1 MFRNLKLDIRLWRE
15 MNKSVLFTTILI
27 TCFGI
32 FNIYLA
38 TYNEWGFEYAMKQTI
53 FFGISLVVMYIM
65 LVWDYTIIYDYVEIF
80 YWFSIFLLF
89 ITRFIGETVN
99 GAKGWIA
106 LGGGISIQPSEIAKI
121 AMIMMIGKQLQKT
134 DGNINGL
141 KNFIVCTIYA
151 GIPMALIVVQP
162 DMGMTLVCFFM
173 VLGIYY
179 CMGLNMK
186 IILGGFI
193 AMAITVALIWNSG
206 FIQDYQ
212 KARLVGFLNPN
223 QDELGINLQLNQSMI
238 GIGSGGF
245 FGIGP
250 EMNVKGGGYAAEF
263 VPERQTDFIFT
274 VIGEHWGTLG
284 AIVLLVLYFILIS
297 GIIDTARKSKDVF
310 GRVICVGISSY
321 FIFAILQ
328 NIGMTIGLMPITGIT
343 LPMVSYGG
351 SSLLTT
357 LMTLGLVLNIS
368 MRKKRLKF

>member
-1 MFRNLKLDIRLWRE
+1 MFRNLKLDPRLWRE
-15 MNKSVLFTTILI
+15 MNKPILFSALLI

-38 TYNEWGFEYAMKQTI
+38 TYNQMGMSLALKQAAFFIVSMIAMY
-53 FFGISLVVMYIM
+53 VMF
-65 LVWDYTIIYDYVEIF
+65 VWDYTAIYDYVEIF

-89 ITRFIGETVN
+89 ITRFIGTVVN
-99 GAKGWIA
+99 GARGWIE
-106 LGGGISIQPSEIAKI
+106 LGPISIQPSEIAKI

-134 DGNINGL
+134 DGNINNL
-141 KNFIVCTIYA
+141 KNFIMCTIYA
-151 GIPMALIVVQP
+151 AVPMALIIVQP

-179 CMGLNMK
+179 CLGLNLK
-186 IILGGFI
+186 VILGGFA
-193 AMAITVALIWNSG
+193 AMVIVVALVWNSG
-206 FIQDYQ
+206 FIKEYQ
-212 KARLVGFLNPN
+212 KQRLSGFLNPSV
-223 QDELGINLQLNQSMI
+223 DELGINLQLNQSMI

-245 FGIGP
+245 FGTGP
-250 EMNVKGGGYAAEF
+250 EMNVQGGGYAAEF

-274 VIGEHWGTLG
+274 VIGEHWGTIG
-284 AIVLLVLYFILIS
+284 AIVLLSMYFVLIS

-310 GRVICVGISSY
+310 GRVICVGIASY

-368 MRKKRLKF
+368 MRKKKLKF

>member
-1 MFRNLKLDIRLWRE
+1 MFRKLKLDPRLWRE
-15 MNKSVLFTTILI
+15 MNKSVLFTALLI

-38 TYNEWGFEYAMKQTI
+38 TYNQWGFDYAMKQGI
-53 FFGISLVVMYIM
+53 FFLVSLVVMYIM
-65 LVWDYTIIYDYVEIF
+65 LVWDYTVIYDYVEIF
-80 YWFSIFLLF
+80 YWFSVFLLF
-89 ITRFIGETVN
+89 ITRFIGTVVN
-99 GAKGWIA
+99 GARGWIE
-106 LGGGISIQPSEIAKI
+106 LGPVSIQPSEIAKI

-134 DGNINGL
+134 DGNINGF
-141 KNFIVCTIYA
+141 KNFIRCTIYA
-151 GIPMALIVVQP
+151 GIPMALIIVQP

-173 VLGIYY
+173 VLGIYF

-186 IILGGFI
+186 VILSGFAI
-193 AMAITVALIWNSG
+193 MAVTVVLVWNSG
-206 FIQDYQ
+206 FIKDYQ
-212 KARLVGFLNPN
+212 KARLVGFMHPER
-223 QDELGINLQLNQSMI
+223 DELGINLQLNQSMI

-284 AIVLLVLYFILIS
+284 AIVLLVLYFLLIS

-310 GRVICVGISSY
+310 GRVICVGIASY

-368 MRKKRLKF
+368 MRKNKLNF

>member
-1 MFRNLKLDIRLWRE
+1 MFRKLKLDPRLWRE
-15 MNKSVLFTTILI
+15 MNKPVLFTALLI

-38 TYNEWGFEYAMKQTI
+38 TYNQWGIDYALKQGI
-53 FFGISLVVMYIM
+53 FFLVSLVVLYIM
-65 LVWDYTIIYDYVEIF
+65 LIWDYSVIYDYVEIF

-89 ITRFIGETVN
+89 ITRFIGTVVN
-99 GAKGWIA
+99 GARGWIE
-106 LGGGISIQPSEIAKI
+106 LGPISVQPSEIAKI

-134 DGNINGL
+134 DGNINNI
-141 KNFIVCTIYA
+141 KNFIKCTIYA
-151 GIPMALIVVQP
+151 AIPMALIIVQP

-179 CMGLNMK
+179 CVGLNIK
-186 IILGGFI
+186 VILSGFAI
-193 AMAITVALIWNSG
+193 MAIVVALVWNSG
-206 FIQDYQ
+206 FIKAYQ
-212 KARLVGFLNPN
+212 KDRLVGFMHPER
-223 QDELGINLQLNQSMI
+223 DELGINLQLNQSMI

-245 FGIGP
+245 FGVGP
-250 EMNVKGGGYAAEF
+250 ELNVKGGGYAAEF

-274 VIGEHWGTLG
+274 VVGEHWGTVG
-284 AIVLLVLYFILIS
+284 AIVLLVMYFILIS
-297 GIIDTARKSKDVF
+297 GIIDTARKSKDIF
-310 GRVICVGISSY
+310 GRVICIGIASY

-368 MRKKRLKF
+368 MRKNRLNF

>member
-1 MFRNLKLDIRLWRE
+1 WRE
-15 MNKSVLFTTILI
+15 MNKPVLFTALLI

-38 TYNEWGFEYAMKQTI
+38 TYNQWGFTYALKQGA
-53 FFGISLVVMYIM
+53 FFIVSLIVLYIM
-65 LVWDYTIIYDYVEIF
+65 LIWDYSVIYDYVEIF

-89 ITRFIGETVN
+89 ITRFIGTVVN
-99 GAKGWIA
+99 GARGWIE
-106 LGGGISIQPSEIAKI
+106 LGPISVQPSEIAKI

-134 DGNINGL
+134 DGNINNI
-141 KNFIVCTIYA
+141 KNFIKCTIYA
-151 GIPMALIVVQP
+151 AIPMALIIVQP

-179 CMGLNMK
+179 CTGLNIK
-186 IILGGFI
+186 VILSGF
-193 AMAITVALIWNSG
+193 AVMAITVALVWNSG
-206 FIQDYQ
+206 FIKAYQ
-212 KARLVGFLNPN
+212 KDRLVGFMHPER
-223 QDELGINLQLNQSMI
+223 DELGINLQLNQSMI

-245 FGIGP
+245 FGVGP
-250 EMNVKGGGYAAEF
+250 ELNVKGGGYAAEF

-274 VIGEHWGTLG
+274 VVGEHWGTVG
-284 AIVLLVLYFILIS
+284 AIVLLVMYFILIS

-310 GRVICVGISSY
+310 GRVICIGIASY

-368 MRKKRLKF
+368 MRKNRLNF

>member
-1 MFRNLKLDIRLWRE
+1 MFRKLKLDPRLWRE
-15 MNKSVLFTTILI
+15 MNKPVLFTALLI

-38 TYNEWGFEYAMKQTI
+38 TYNQWGIDYALKQGI
-53 FFGISLVVMYIM
+53 FFLVSLVVLYIM
-65 LVWDYTIIYDYVEIF
+65 LIWDYSVIYDYVEIF

-89 ITRFIGETVN
+89 ITRFIGTVVN
-99 GAKGWIA
+99 GARGWIE
-106 LGGGISIQPSEIAKI
+106 LGPISVQPSEIAKI

-134 DGNINGL
+134 DGNINNI
-141 KNFIVCTIYA
+141 KNFIKCTIYA
-151 GIPMALIVVQP
+151 AIPMALIIIQP

-179 CMGLNMK
+179 CVGLNIK
-186 IILGGFI
+186 VILSGF
-193 AMAITVALIWNSG
+193 AVMAIVVALVWNSG
-206 FIQDYQ
+206 FIKPYQ
-212 KARLVGFLNPN
+212 KDRLVGFMHPER
-223 QDELGINLQLNQSMI
+223 DELGINLQLNQSMI

-245 FGIGP
+245 FGVGP
-250 EMNVKGGGYAAEF
+250 ELNVKGGGYAAEF

-274 VIGEHWGTLG
+274 VVGEHWGTVG
-284 AIVLLVLYFILIS
+284 AIVLLVMYFILIS
-297 GIIDTARKSKDVF
+297 GVIDTARKSKDIF
-310 GRVICVGISSY
+310 GRVICIGIASY

-368 MRKKRLKF
+368 MRKNRLNF

>member
-1 MFRNLKLDIRLWRE
+1 MFRKLKLDPRLWRE
-15 MNKSVLFTTILI
+15 MNKTVLFTALLI

-38 TYNEWGFEYAMKQTI
+38 TYNQWGFGYAMKQAI
-53 FFGISLVVMYIM
+53 FFGVALIVMYIM

-80 YWFSIFLLF
+80 YWFSVFLLF
-89 ITRFIGETVN
+89 ITRFIGTVVN
-99 GAKGWIA
+99 GARAWIE
-106 LGGGISIQPSEIAKI
+106 LGPVSIQPSEIAKI
-121 AMIMMIGKQLQKT
+121 AMIMMIGKQLQKS

-141 KNFIVCTIYA
+141 KNFITCTLYA
-151 GIPMALIVVQP
+151 GIPMAIIIVQP
-162 DMGMTLVCFFM
+162 DMGMTLVCFFV
-173 VLGIYY
+173 VLGIYF
-179 CMGLNMK
+179 CMGLNMRV
-186 IILGGFI
+186 ILGGF
-193 AMAITVALIWNSG
+193 AVMAVTVALVWNSG
-206 FIQDYQ
+206 FIKDYQ
-212 KARLVGFLNPN
+212 KARLVGFMHPE

-284 AIVLLVLYFILIS
+284 AIVLLVLYFLLIS
-297 GIIDTARKSKDVF
+297 GIIDTARRSKDIF
-310 GRVICVGISSY
+310 GRVICIGIASY

-357 LMTLGLVLNIS
+357 LMTLGLVLNVS
-368 MRKKRLKF
+368 MRKNKLNF

>member
-1 MFRNLKLDIRLWRE
+1 MFRNLKLDPRLWRE
-15 MNKSVLFTTILI
+15 MNKSILISSVLI

-38 TYNEWGFEYAMKQTI
+38 TYNQWGIDYAMKQAI
-53 FFGISLVVMYIM
+53 FFGVSLVVMYIM
-65 LVWDYTIIYDYVEIF
+65 LVWDYTAIYDYVEVF

-89 ITRFIGETVN
+89 ITRFIGTVVN
-99 GAKGWIA
+99 GARGWIE
-106 LGGGISIQPSEIAKI
+106 LGPISIQPSEIAKI

-134 DGNINGL
+134 DGNINSMQ
-141 KNFIVCTIYA
+141 NFIKCTLYA
-151 GIPMALIVVQP
+151 AIPMALIIVQP

-179 CMGLNMK
+179 CLGLNLKVILSGFAVM
-186 IILGGFI
+186 IIV
-193 AMAITVALIWNSG
+193 VALVWNSG
-206 FIQDYQ
+206 FIKDYQ
-212 KARLVGFLNPN
+212 KARLSGFLHPE

-274 VIGEHWGTLG
+274 VVGEHWGTVG
-284 AIVLLVLYFILIS
+284 AIVLLVMYFVLIS
-297 GIIDTARKSKDVF
+297 GIIDTARRAKDVF
-310 GRVICVGISSY
+310 GRVICVGIASY

-368 MRKKRLKF
+368 MRKKKLKF